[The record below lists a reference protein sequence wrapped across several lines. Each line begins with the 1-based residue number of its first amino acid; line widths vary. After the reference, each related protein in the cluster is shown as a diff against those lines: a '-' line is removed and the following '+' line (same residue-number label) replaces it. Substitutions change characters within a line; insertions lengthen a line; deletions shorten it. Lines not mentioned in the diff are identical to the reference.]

1 MVLLR
6 ELEIELCVE
15 FFLVTWRETFQA
27 IHSHIYDIVEDREVH
42 FATPTHQRVE
52 VRFYQG

>member
-15 FFLVTWRETFQA
+15 FFFVTWRETFQA
-27 IHSHIYDIVEDREVH
+27 IHSQICDFVEDREVYM
-42 FATPTHQRVE
+42 ATPTHERSKG
-52 VRFYQG
+52 RSYHG